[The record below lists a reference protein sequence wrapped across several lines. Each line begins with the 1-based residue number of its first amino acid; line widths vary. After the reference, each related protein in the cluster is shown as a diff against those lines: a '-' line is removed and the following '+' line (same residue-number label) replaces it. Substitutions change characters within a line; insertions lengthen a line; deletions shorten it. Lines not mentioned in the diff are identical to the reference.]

1 MIDRRTEATRRDLRD
16 AFEENF
22 RLCAVGGCLAHPTV
36 LSREL
41 YERAHA
47 EGFNMLGYI
56 VGTPFAPS
64 TEPRW
69 PCAAPYMSGH
79 QIQTRF
85 NPE

>member
-1 MIDRRTEATRRDLRD
+1 MIDRRTEATRNDLRA
-16 AFEENF
+16 AF
-22 RLCAVGGCLAHPTV
+22 AASGCVHPTP

-41 YERAHA
+41 YYRARD
-47 EGFNMLGYI
+47 EGHDMLGYI